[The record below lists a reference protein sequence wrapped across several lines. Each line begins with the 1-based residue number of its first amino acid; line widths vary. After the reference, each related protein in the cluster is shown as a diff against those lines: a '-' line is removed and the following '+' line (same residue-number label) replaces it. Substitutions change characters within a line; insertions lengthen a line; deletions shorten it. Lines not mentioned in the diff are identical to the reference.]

1 MKKVVIFLLAIV
13 APILICASISRATGL
28 PETVYP
34 PIPGSN
40 ISYEAAPDNDLTD
53 YEVDMGT
60 TTGEPRS
67 LFKPVRSSFGQRY
80 IGVKF
85 YVEETFI
92 VKVKE
97 VSTGEFI
104 ENVTVD
110 ASTTSEIFFDMIDWN
125 AGDYIIY
132 MYIVSADKTYYGG
145 FTKP

>member
-13 APILICASISRATGL
+13 APILICASISSVNDDSVEIPVL
-28 PETVYP
+28 
-34 PIPGSN
+34 PGSD
-40 ISYEAAPDNDLTD
+40 ISYEAAPDD
-53 YEVDMGT
+53 DMLDWEIIVGT

-67 LFKPVRSSFGQRY
+67 LFKPVRTSFGQRY

-85 YVEETFI
+85 YVEETFV

-97 VSTGEFI
+97 LSTGEFI

-110 ASTTSEIFFDMIDWN
+110 ASTTSEIFFDMIGWN
-125 AGDYIIY
+125 EGNYTIY
-132 MYIVSADKTYYGG
+132 MYREKTNQTYYGS